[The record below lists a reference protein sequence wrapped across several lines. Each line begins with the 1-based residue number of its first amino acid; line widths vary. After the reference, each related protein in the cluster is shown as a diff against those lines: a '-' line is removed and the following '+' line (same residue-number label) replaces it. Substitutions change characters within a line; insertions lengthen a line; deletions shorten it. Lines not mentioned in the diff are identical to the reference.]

1 MKQKRVGRPRFER
14 LPNVVPVAS
23 LTDETD
29 LVSLIRTI
37 VREEV
42 HRLVNQTQESLD
54 SDPQSLE
61 EIVQDEVERVLAP
74 VSTKPTETRPR
85 PTYAAVTRKYR
96 APVKKFPPEPRK
108 TDVWRTADNRPVC
121 FHCGR
126 PGHVMRY
133 CRERKAVFDN
143 SSKPPTELR
152 RHPRRHIADPVSRQ
166 AVGARK
172 TKESDLPRSHD
183 VILGWDFLE
192 ASQAVIDCGQNELVL
207 EDICRDSTAPDA
219 WNLYATRDYTLKP
232 HSLTRITVSGY
243 QTRGDI
249 NVVLDGSKHLL
260 FEKNIATPSMVST
273 YRNGKSDVW
282 VTNLQFRNQIIPRG
296 MCIGQAEPLNE
307 GHLCVISDTSG
318 CLDDKQETS
327 ESQMN
332 CSLMMSPE
340 LSDEQRNKLSEL
352 LRKFSGLFT
361 KTDKSTAAKTNVK
374 HRIFTGDHAPINQRA
389 YRVSPTERRIIH
401 EEVQKMLDEGIVQP
415 SESPWSS
422 PIVLSLLKSGVEF
435 HWGPEEVEAFNSL
448 KKALTS
454 DPVLGMYD
462 ERASTEI
469 HTDAS
474 GYGIGAV
481 LVQIQN
487 NVEKVIAY
495 ASRTLTKAEKNYST
509 TERECLAIV
518 WATNKF
524 RPYIFGKHFTVV
536 TDHHSLCWL
545 MNLKDPSG
553 RLARWALRLQEHDFD
568 VKYKTGKKHSDADAL
583 SRNPVE
589 EETETSDKFLAV
601 TTSMN
606 LAMEQK
612 KDQDLAKLKL
622 LRNSSKNE
630 EFRFID
636 GILCRK
642 NFDPDGKLW
651 LPVIPKHLRA
661 DILRHFHDA
670 PTAGHL
676 GFAKTYD
683 RIRKRFYWPGMYRNV
698 VRYVMHCRE
707 CQRRKSVPQ
716 RPPGRLVPIP
726 PAIAPFHRIGID
738 LLWEISKVC
747 SWKQMDNSLHGLLN
761 TICNNKSLADS
772 RSRRN
777 SEVLT

>member
-1 MKQKRVGRPRFER
+1 MFFSSMDLRSGYWQIEIDEADREKTAFITPEGLYEFKVMPFGLCNAPATFER
-14 LPNVVPVAS
+14 MMDNLLRHFKWTMCLCYLDDIIVFS
-23 LTDETD
+23 ETFED
-29 LVSLIRTI
+29 HLIRLRLVLKCLQEAGLKLNSKKCLFAAQEVKILGHLVSSNG
-37 VREEV
+37 VRP
-42 HRLVNQTQESLD
+42 
-54 SDPQSLE
+54 DPDK
-61 EIVQDEVERVLAP
+61 I
-74 VSTKPTETRPR
+74 
-85 PTYAAVTRKYR
+85 
-96 APVKKFPPEPRK
+96 
-108 TDVWRTADNRPVC
+108 
-121 FHCGR
+121 
-126 PGHVMRY
+126 
-133 CRERKAVFDN
+133 KAVRNF
-143 SSKPPTELR
+143 PT
-152 RHPRRHIADPVSRQ
+152 P
-166 AVGARK
+166 
-172 TKESDLPRSHD
+172 
-183 VILGWDFLE
+183 
-192 ASQAVIDCGQNELVL
+192 
-207 EDICRDSTAPDA
+207 
-219 WNLYATRDYTLKP
+219 
-232 HSLTRITVSGY
+232 
-243 QTRGDI
+243 
-249 NVVLDGSKHLL
+249 
-260 FEKNIATPSMVST
+260 KNIHDIRSFLGLCS
-273 YRNGKSDVW
+273 Y
-282 VTNLQFRNQIIPRG
+282 FRRFIKG
-296 MCIGQAEPLNE
+296 FCYLAEPL
-307 GHLCVISDTSG
+307 
-318 CLDDKQETS
+318 Q
-327 ESQMN
+327 
-332 CSLMMSPE
+332 
-340 LSDEQRNKLSEL
+340 
-352 LRKFSGLFT
+352 
-361 KTDKSTAAKTNVK
+361 
-374 HRIFTGDHAPINQRA
+374 
-389 YRVSPTERRIIH
+389 
-401 EEVQKMLDEGIVQP
+401 
-415 SESPWSS
+415 
-422 PIVLSLLKSGVEF
+422 SLLKSGVEF

-622 LRNSSKNE
+622 LSNSSKNE

-636 GILCRK
+636 GYARDFTGRECTEMS
-642 NFDPDGKLW
+642 F
-651 LPVIPKHLRA
+651 
-661 DILRHFHDA
+661 
-670 PTAGHL
+670 
-676 GFAKTYD
+676 
-683 RIRKRFYWPGMYRNV
+683 GMSCIV
-698 VRYVMHCRE
+698 EE

-738 LLWEISKVC
+738 LLGRFPKSAHGNKWIIVCTDYSTRYAITKALPTAEVDEIAKFLLEEIVLRHGAPRVIITDRGAVFRSRLVSSLVDLCNIDHRFTTAYHPQTNGLTERFNKTLADMLSMYVDVEQKN
-747 SWKQMDNSLHGLLN
+747 WDEILPFVTFAYNTAKQETTGFTPFYLLHGREAETTLDTMLPFCPN
-761 TICNNKSLADS
+761 DFDDNNITKIAARAEESRQLARVHTLRAQDKDRRRYDSKHQMVSYAPGDLVWVYTPVRKSVS
-772 RSRRN
+772 PKN
-777 SEVLT
+777 S

>member
-1 MKQKRVGRPRFER
+1 
-14 LPNVVPVAS
+14 
-23 LTDETD
+23 
-29 LVSLIRTI
+29 
-37 VREEV
+37 
-42 HRLVNQTQESLD
+42 
-54 SDPQSLE
+54 
-61 EIVQDEVERVLAP
+61 
-74 VSTKPTETRPR
+74 
-85 PTYAAVTRKYR
+85 
-96 APVKKFPPEPRK
+96 
-108 TDVWRTADNRPVC
+108 
-121 FHCGR
+121 
-126 PGHVMRY
+126 
-133 CRERKAVFDN
+133 
-143 SSKPPTELR
+143 
-152 RHPRRHIADPVSRQ
+152 
-166 AVGARK
+166 
-172 TKESDLPRSHD
+172 
-183 VILGWDFLE
+183 
-192 ASQAVIDCGQNELVL
+192 
-207 EDICRDSTAPDA
+207 
-219 WNLYATRDYTLKP
+219 
-232 HSLTRITVSGY
+232 
-243 QTRGDI
+243 
-249 NVVLDGSKHLL
+249 
-260 FEKNIATPSMVST
+260 
-273 YRNGKSDVW
+273 
-282 VTNLQFRNQIIPRG
+282 
-296 MCIGQAEPLNE
+296 
-307 GHLCVISDTSG
+307 
-318 CLDDKQETS
+318 
-327 ESQMN
+327 
-332 CSLMMSPE
+332 
-340 LSDEQRNKLSEL
+340 
-352 LRKFSGLFT
+352 
-361 KTDKSTAAKTNVK
+361 
-374 HRIFTGDHAPINQRA
+374 
-389 YRVSPTERRIIH
+389 
-401 EEVQKMLDEGIVQP
+401 MLDEGIVQP

-422 PIVLSLLKSGVEF
+422 PIVLY
-435 HWGPEEVEAFNSL
+435 WGCTT
-448 KKALTS
+448 K
-454 DPVLGMYD
+454 
-462 ERASTEI
+462 STEI

-601 TTSMN
+601 TT
-606 LAMEQK
+606 
-612 KDQDLAKLKL
+612 
-622 LRNSSKNE
+622 
-630 EFRFID
+630 
-636 GILCRK
+636 

-738 LLWEISKVC
+738 LLGRFPKSAHGNKWIIVCTDYSTRYAITKALPTAEVDEIAKFLLEEIV
-747 SWKQMDNSLHGLLN
+747 LRHGAPRVII
-761 TICNNKSLADS
+761 TDRGAVF
-772 RSRRN
+772 RSRLVSSLVDLCNIDHRFTTAYHPQTN
-777 SEVLT
+777 GLTERFNKTIGMKFYHL

>member
-1 MKQKRVGRPRFER
+1 MKGIYVLFP
-14 LPNVVPVAS
+14 
-23 LTDETD
+23 
-29 LVSLIRTI
+29 TI
-37 VREEV
+37 
-42 HRLVNQTQESLD
+42 
-54 SDPQSLE
+54 
-61 EIVQDEVERVLAP
+61 
-74 VSTKPTETRPR
+74 
-85 PTYAAVTRKYR
+85 
-96 APVKKFPPEPRK
+96 
-108 TDVWRTADNRPVC
+108 
-121 FHCGR
+121 
-126 PGHVMRY
+126 
-133 CRERKAVFDN
+133 
-143 SSKPPTELR
+143 SSR
-152 RHPRRHIADPVSRQ
+152 
-166 AVGARK
+166 
-172 TKESDLPRSHD
+172 
-183 VILGWDFLE
+183 
-192 ASQAVIDCGQNELVL
+192 
-207 EDICRDSTAPDA
+207 
-219 WNLYATRDYTLKP
+219 
-232 HSLTRITVSGY
+232 
-243 QTRGDI
+243 
-249 NVVLDGSKHLL
+249 
-260 FEKNIATPSMVST
+260 
-273 YRNGKSDVW
+273 
-282 VTNLQFRNQIIPRG
+282 
-296 MCIGQAEPLNE
+296 
-307 GHLCVISDTSG
+307 
-318 CLDDKQETS
+318 LDDQQETS
-327 ESQMN
+327 ESRMN

-340 LSDEQRNKLSEL
+340 LSDEQINKLSEL

-422 PIVLSLLKSGVEF
+422 PVVLEAGLKLNSKRNVFLLPKKKILGHHVSSNGVRPDPDKIKAVRNFPTPKNIHDIRSFLGLCSYFRRFIKGFCYLAEPLQSLLKSGVEF

-454 DPVLGMYD
+454 D
-462 ERASTEI
+462 
-469 HTDAS
+469 
-474 GYGIGAV
+474 
-481 LVQIQN
+481 VQYWGCTTKELLQKSILMQA
-487 NVEKVIAY
+487 ELPDK
-495 ASRTLTKAEKNYST
+495 SRKELFHHR
-509 TERECLAIV
+509 ERECLFAIKG
-518 WATNKF
+518 ATNKF

-568 VKYKTGKKHSDADAL
+568 VKYKT
-583 SRNPVE
+583 
-589 EETETSDKFLAV
+589 AV
-601 TTSMN
+601 TTSTEPYDGTEKDVTPYEIKTF
-606 LAMEQK
+606 EQLI
-612 KDQDLAKLKL
+612 Q
-622 LRNSSKNE
+622 NE

-738 LLWEISKVC
+738 LLGRFPKSAHGNKWIIVCTDYSTRYAITKALPTAEVDEIAKFLLEEIVLRHGAPRVIITDRGAVFRSRLVSSLVDLCNIDHRFTTAYHPQTNGLTERFNKTLADMLSMYVDVEQKNWDEILPFVT
-747 SWKQMDNSLHGLLN
+747 SLIIPLNKETTGFTPFYLLHGREA
-761 TICNNKSLADS
+761 K
-772 RSRRN
+772 RH
-777 SEVLT
+777 

>member
-1 MKQKRVGRPRFER
+1 MCFTCPYKQ
-14 LPNVVPVAS
+14 S
-23 LTDETD
+23 
-29 LVSLIRTI
+29 
-37 VREEV
+37 
-42 HRLVNQTQESLD
+42 
-54 SDPQSLE
+54 
-61 EIVQDEVERVLAP
+61 
-74 VSTKPTETRPR
+74 
-85 PTYAAVTRKYR
+85 
-96 APVKKFPPEPRK
+96 
-108 TDVWRTADNRPVC
+108 RTAFEFIVLS
-121 FHCGR
+121 HC
-126 PGHVMRY
+126 
-133 CRERKAVFDN
+133 
-143 SSKPPTELR
+143 
-152 RHPRRHIADPVSRQ
+152 
-166 AVGARK
+166 
-172 TKESDLPRSHD
+172 SHD

-318 CLDDKQETS
+318 CLDDQQETS

-422 PIVLSLLKSGVEF
+422 PIVLSLLKSSVEF

-589 EETETSDKFLAV
+589 EETETPDKFLAV

-622 LRNSSKNE
+622 LSNSSKNE

-661 DILRHFHDA
+661 DILRHFNDV

-726 PAIAPFHRIGID
+726 PATAPFHRIGID
-738 LLWEISKVC
+738 LLGRFPKSAHGNKWIIVCTDYSTRYAITKALPTAEVDEIAKFLLEEIV
-747 SWKQMDNSLHGLLN
+747 LRHGAPRVII
-761 TICNNKSLADS
+761 TDRGAVF
-772 RSRRN
+772 RSRLVSSRRL
-777 SEVLT
+777 V

>member
-1 MKQKRVGRPRFER
+1 MDLRSGYWQIEIDEADREKTAFITPEGLYEFKVMPFGLCNAPATFER
-14 LPNVVPVAS
+14 MMDNLLRHFKWTMCLCYLDDIIVFS
-23 LTDETD
+23 ETFED
-29 LVSLIRTI
+29 HLIRL
-37 VREEV
+37 
-42 HRLVNQTQESLD
+42 RLVLKCLQEAGLKLNS
-54 SDPQSLE
+54 
-61 EIVQDEVERVLAP
+61 
-74 VSTKPTETRPR
+74 
-85 PTYAAVTRKYR
+85 
-96 APVKKFPPEPRK
+96 KK
-108 TDVWRTADNRPVC
+108 C
-121 FHCGR
+121 
-126 PGHVMRY
+126 
-133 CRERKAVFDN
+133 
-143 SSKPPTELR
+143 LL
-152 RHPRRHIADPVSRQ
+152 
-166 AVGARK
+166 
-172 TKESDLPRSHD
+172 LPKKRF
-183 VILGWDFLE
+183 IKGFCYL
-192 ASQAVIDCGQNELVL
+192 
-207 EDICRDSTAPDA
+207 
-219 WNLYATRDYTLKP
+219 
-232 HSLTRITVSGY
+232 
-243 QTRGDI
+243 
-249 NVVLDGSKHLL
+249 
-260 FEKNIATPSMVST
+260 
-273 YRNGKSDVW
+273 
-282 VTNLQFRNQIIPRG
+282 
-296 MCIGQAEPLNE
+296 AEPL
-307 GHLCVISDTSG
+307 
-318 CLDDKQETS
+318 Q
-327 ESQMN
+327 
-332 CSLMMSPE
+332 
-340 LSDEQRNKLSEL
+340 
-352 LRKFSGLFT
+352 
-361 KTDKSTAAKTNVK
+361 
-374 HRIFTGDHAPINQRA
+374 
-389 YRVSPTERRIIH
+389 
-401 EEVQKMLDEGIVQP
+401 
-415 SESPWSS
+415 
-422 PIVLSLLKSGVEF
+422 SLLKSGVEF

-545 MNLKDPSG
+545 MDLKDPSG

-589 EETETSDKFLAV
+589 EETETPDKFLAV

-622 LRNSSKNE
+622 LSNSSKNE

-738 LLWEISKVC
+738 LLGRFPKSAHGNKWIIVCTDYSTRYAITKVLPTAEVAEIAKFLLEEIVLRHGAPRVIITDRGAVFRSRLVSSLVDLCNIDHRFTTAYHPQTNGLTERFNKTLADILSMYVDVEQKN
-747 SWKQMDNSLHGLLN
+747 WDEILPFVTFAYNTAKQETTGFTPFYLLHGREAETTLDTMLPFCPN
-761 TICNNKSLADS
+761 DFDDNNITKIAARAEESRQLARVHTLRAQDKDRRRYDS
-772 RSRRN
+772 KHQMVSYAPGDLVWVYTPVRKVGLSEN
-777 SEVLT
+777 S

>member
-1 MKQKRVGRPRFER
+1 
-14 LPNVVPVAS
+14 
-23 LTDETD
+23 
-29 LVSLIRTI
+29 
-37 VREEV
+37 
-42 HRLVNQTQESLD
+42 
-54 SDPQSLE
+54 
-61 EIVQDEVERVLAP
+61 
-74 VSTKPTETRPR
+74 
-85 PTYAAVTRKYR
+85 
-96 APVKKFPPEPRK
+96 
-108 TDVWRTADNRPVC
+108 
-121 FHCGR
+121 
-126 PGHVMRY
+126 
-133 CRERKAVFDN
+133 
-143 SSKPPTELR
+143 
-152 RHPRRHIADPVSRQ
+152 
-166 AVGARK
+166 
-172 TKESDLPRSHD
+172 
-183 VILGWDFLE
+183 
-192 ASQAVIDCGQNELVL
+192 
-207 EDICRDSTAPDA
+207 
-219 WNLYATRDYTLKP
+219 
-232 HSLTRITVSGY
+232 
-243 QTRGDI
+243 
-249 NVVLDGSKHLL
+249 
-260 FEKNIATPSMVST
+260 
-273 YRNGKSDVW
+273 
-282 VTNLQFRNQIIPRG
+282 
-296 MCIGQAEPLNE
+296 
-307 GHLCVISDTSG
+307 
-318 CLDDKQETS
+318 
-327 ESQMN
+327 
-332 CSLMMSPE
+332 MSPE

-422 PIVLSLLKSGVEF
+422 PVVLEAGLKLNSKKCLFATQEVKILGHLVSSNGVRPDPDKIKASLLKSGVEF

-553 RLARWALRLQEHDFD
+553 RLARWALRLQEHHFD

-589 EETETSDKFLAV
+589 EETEISDKFLAV

-606 LAMEQK
+606 LCGGTE
-612 KDQDLAKLKL
+612 KDQDLEKLKL
-622 LRNSSKNE
+622 LSNSSKNE

-698 VRYVMHCRE
+698 VRFP
-707 CQRRKSVPQ
+707 KSAHGNKWIIVCTDYSTRYAITKALPTAEVDEIAKFLLEEIVL
-716 RPPGRLVPIP
+716 RHGAPRVIITDRGAVFRSRLVSSLVDLCNID
-726 PAIAPFHRIGID
+726 HRFTTAYHPQTKWTDGA
-738 LLWEISKVC
+738 L
-747 SWKQMDNSLHGLLN
+747 Q
-761 TICNNKSLADS
+761 
-772 RSRRN
+772 
-777 SEVLT
+777 

>member
-1 MKQKRVGRPRFER
+1 MPFGLCNAPATFER
-14 LPNVVPVAS
+14 MMDNLLRHFKWTMCLCYLDDIIVFSDTFEDHLIRLRLVLKCLQEAGLKLHSKKCLFAAQEVKI
-23 LTDETD
+23 LGH
-29 LVSLIRTI
+29 LVSSNG
-37 VREEV
+37 VRP
-42 HRLVNQTQESLD
+42 
-54 SDPQSLE
+54 DPDK
-61 EIVQDEVERVLAP
+61 I
-74 VSTKPTETRPR
+74 
-85 PTYAAVTRKYR
+85 
-96 APVKKFPPEPRK
+96 
-108 TDVWRTADNRPVC
+108 
-121 FHCGR
+121 
-126 PGHVMRY
+126 
-133 CRERKAVFDN
+133 KAVRNF
-143 SSKPPTELR
+143 PT
-152 RHPRRHIADPVSRQ
+152 P
-166 AVGARK
+166 
-172 TKESDLPRSHD
+172 
-183 VILGWDFLE
+183 
-192 ASQAVIDCGQNELVL
+192 
-207 EDICRDSTAPDA
+207 
-219 WNLYATRDYTLKP
+219 
-232 HSLTRITVSGY
+232 
-243 QTRGDI
+243 
-249 NVVLDGSKHLL
+249 
-260 FEKNIATPSMVST
+260 KNIHDIRSFLGLCS
-273 YRNGKSDVW
+273 Y
-282 VTNLQFRNQIIPRG
+282 FRMFIKG
-296 MCIGQAEPLNE
+296 FCYLAEPL
-307 GHLCVISDTSG
+307 
-318 CLDDKQETS
+318 Q
-327 ESQMN
+327 
-332 CSLMMSPE
+332 
-340 LSDEQRNKLSEL
+340 
-352 LRKFSGLFT
+352 
-361 KTDKSTAAKTNVK
+361 
-374 HRIFTGDHAPINQRA
+374 
-389 YRVSPTERRIIH
+389 
-401 EEVQKMLDEGIVQP
+401 
-415 SESPWSS
+415 
-422 PIVLSLLKSGVEF
+422 SLLKSGVEF

-589 EETETSDKFLAV
+589 EETETPDKFLAV
-601 TTSMN
+601 TTN
-606 LAMEQK
+606 
-612 KDQDLAKLKL
+612 
-622 LRNSSKNE
+622 
-630 EFRFID
+630 
-636 GILCRK
+636 
-642 NFDPDGKLW
+642 GKLW

-738 LLWEISKVC
+738 LLGRFPKSAHGNKWIIVCTDYSTRYAITKALPTAEVDEIAKFLLEEIVLRHGAPRVIITDRGAVFRSRLVSSLVDLCNIDHRFTTAYHSQTNGLTERFNKTLADMLSMYVDVEQKN
-747 SWKQMDNSLHGLLN
+747 WDEILPFITFAYNTAKQETTGFTPFYLLHGREAETTLGTMLPFCPN
-761 TICNNKSLADS
+761 DFDDNNITKIAARAEESRQLARVHTLRAQDKDRRRYDSKHQMVSYTPEDLVWIYTPVLDES
-772 RSRRN
+772 RSFFIVHTGYFSNIPKCIKAEFIASWACSQSSVVSSSQR
-777 SEVLT
+777 